1 MPVRSSRLL
10 PALGLAFAAACH
22 SEKVI
27 GVVDTPL
34 PSSLAVGDLVLL
46 NVNGNE
52 DCTNGIYHVA
62 RVEAI
67 GDKAMILADT
77 LNPKGGFTTADYQ
90 RYAAKFDTLIYP
102 LDEGAFGAPT
112 DIDNNGRVGIIF
124 TRAVNEL
131 TLRGE
136 QTYVGGFTFSRDL
149 FPIADTPRAPACA
162 TSNQGEYFYALAP
175 DPTGIINGNRRT
187 TGFVDSA
194 TVPVLAHELQHLI
207 NASRKIYINTAANEF
222 EDRWLDEG
230 LAHIAEEL
238 LFFREAGSAPRLNL
252 DSTAIRARNAI
263 LVAFNDD
270 MSGNAGRYRSY
281 LVAPSAGSPYA
292 GDDSLSTR
300 GAAWSWLRYLA
311 DQKVTNVTRSPG
323 ADIELSG
330 TGSVTAPGGATGAE
344 YYATLVNSAAVQDLT
359 TAYGITAANV
369 IAPTPALSPI
379 GGATLSRAMLSAPA
393 MFAGSAP
400 TLQRD
405 VRFEAGLRARERA
418 MAPGRLAAARQW
430 YASRASRAEM
440 PQGGRYSVSAAPIAS
455 PDGDIWF
462 RLVNNTVPGFANLR
476 SVTGVDLS
484 VAVSDWSASHAVD
497 DVSALVGEQ
506 FLQKSW
512 NWRAIYPALRC
523 SGCPSAPYPLPVQ
536 TMVAGTG
543 YSGTILSGGATHFR
557 FAVPPA
563 GSATLTVTSGDAA
576 ATGLRLILVRTK

>member
-1 MPVRSSRLL
+1 MPVRLSRLL
-10 PALGLAFAAACH
+10 PALGLALVAACH
-22 SEKVI
+22 SDKVV
-27 GVVDTPL
+27 GVVPTPL

-46 NVNGNE
+46 NVNGID

-67 GDKAMILADT
+67 GDKSMILADT
-77 LNPKGGFTTADYQ
+77 LNPTGGFTTADYQ

-102 LDEGAFGAPT
+102 LDEGAFGAAT
-112 DIDNNGRVGIIF
+112 DIDNNGRIGIIF

-131 TLRGE
+131 TPRGSSS
-136 QTYVGGFTFSRDL
+136 YVGGFTFSRDL
-149 FPIADTPRAPACA
+149 FPVATTSRADGCA

-175 DPTGIINGNRRT
+175 DPAGVVNGNRRT
-187 TGFVDSA
+187 AGFVDSA

-207 NASRKIYINTAANEF
+207 NASRKIYINTAATAF

-230 LAHIAEEL
+230 LAHTAEEL
-238 LFFREAGSAPRLNL
+238 LFYREAGSGPRLNL
-252 DSTAIRARNAI
+252 DSTAIRARNAT
-263 LVAFNDD
+263 LAAFNDD

-281 LVAPSAGSPYA
+281 LVAPSISSPYA
-292 GDDSLSTR
+292 SDDSLSTR

-311 DQKVTNVTRSPG
+311 DQKFTGVTRNPS

-330 TGSVTAPGGATGAE
+330 PGSVAAPGGATGAE
-344 YYATLVNSAAVQDLT
+344 YYATLVNSAAVQNLT

-379 GGATLSRAMLSAPA
+379 GGATLSRAILSAPA
-393 MFAGSAP
+393 LLGGAAP

-405 VRFEAGLRARERA
+405 VRFEAQLRARERA
-418 MAPGRLAAARQW
+418 MAPGRLGSARQW
-430 YASRASRAEM
+430 YRSQVSHAEM

-455 PDGDIWF
+455 PDGDFWF

-523 SGCPSAPYPLPVQ
+523 SGCPSSSYPLAVQ

-543 YSGTILSGGATHFR
+543 YSGTILAGGATHFR

-563 GSATLTVTSGDAA
+563 GSATLTVTSGDASA
-576 ATGLRLILVRTK
+576 PGLRLILVRTK